1 MHPDREFYV
10 VQFLLISINFRKSG
24 KEMTEQCDKLVEQID
39 YLTAELD
46 IHKMEI
52 SRQEDIVNR
61 QQREIRDLKVKL
73 ATSLE
78 QIEVQGL

>member
-1 MHPDREFYV
+1 M
-10 VQFLLISINFRKSG
+10 K
-24 KEMTEQCDKLVEQID
+24 EQCEKLVGQVG

-52 SRQEDIVNR
+52 SRQENVTNR
-61 QQREIRDLKVKL
+61 QQKEINDLRVKL

-78 QIEVQGL
+78 QLEVRDVSMDI